1 MKEIQRNNKYFIKF
15 DNLHEIYEELC
26 SLLDNSKIFE
36 ETNKILLHIP
46 LKEIN
51 LELNEKEKNE
61 KEKIEELYSIISNY
75 NKEIEELK
83 KNIKEELKKN
93 INIINEN
100 KNKEIEELKKN
111 INEINN
117 INENKNK
124 EIEEL
129 KGMIKRNEE
138 NIKPLIEYK
147 NKKNENLIINN
158 LESII
163 IKENEEYNKR
173 LKKWICPY
181 KNIKMKG
188 ELLYRLSKDGKEY
201 ETFHKKCDNRG
212 ETLILIK
219 INENLIIGGYTSL
232 NWDSSSKWKKD
243 NNTFIFSLTHN
254 KKYIKNND
262 NSNSIYCLNS
272 FGPMFDN
279 LGFDENKSMKEFK
292 FNPQNSFLYSYEIF
306 PDIL

>member
-1 MKEIQRNNKYFIKF
+1 
-15 DNLHEIYEELC
+15 
-26 SLLDNSKIFE
+26 
-36 ETNKILLHIP
+36 
-46 LKEIN
+46 
-51 LELNEKEKNE
+51 
-61 KEKIEELYSIISNY
+61 
-75 NKEIEELK
+75 
-83 KNIKEELKKN
+83 
-93 INIINEN
+93 
-100 KNKEIEELKKN
+100 
-111 INEINN
+111 
-117 INENKNK
+117 
-124 EIEEL
+124 
-129 KGMIKRNEE
+129 MIKRNEE

-188 ELLYRLSKDGKEY
+188 KLLYRLSKDGKEY

-306 PDIL
+306 PDNKNEIFCEVKEVEIYSLMIENNYIISQYNIKSDKKEQSEKIINSCFGEINELSCDLYLNNKKINFDLDYLFSEKGEHTFKIIFKILLKDISGMFYYCSSLTSLNLSNFNTNNFQDMNNMFYYCSSLTSFHL